1 MRRIVAFVACLLV
14 LVALSA
20 SACAHDVSPPEGGG
34 SPGEVGTEHFSI
46 WGLHYHYYLE
56 TTATSNTTS
65 YVCTQSHENRSSQTD
80 LMSFEGSRS
89 VSNSWSC
96 SIGFA
101 ADVVSG
107 GVGFSVT
114 WTATESWSV
123 EHSVPPWHIGYL
135 EVRNKWVT
143 KDYDC
148 ATYWPLWFNWEY
160 GSGSA
165 TDWDGYHTISWDVPL

>member
-1 MRRIVAFVACLLV
+1 M
-14 LVALSA
+14 
-20 SACAHDVSPPEGGG
+20 
-34 SPGEVGTEHFSI
+34 
-46 WGLHYHYYLE
+46 
-56 TTATSNTTS
+56 
-65 YVCTQSHENRSSQTD
+65 CTQSHENRSNQTD
-80 LMSFEGSRS
+80 LVSFEGSRS

-107 GVGFSVT
+107 GVGF
-114 WTATESWSV
+114 
-123 EHSVPPWHIGYL
+123 
-135 EVRNKWVT
+135 

-165 TDWDGYHTISWDVPL
+165 TDWNGYHTISWDVPL